1 MRGGRFTNE
10 TAVGAP
16 LSQQVANAATPEHS
30 CNWITSFPLRG
41 AVATRFRISGCF
53 AERTT
58 AFMLDNALGH
68 CTWRRRWPS
77 SECAHRSLKAPLTR
91 SVATHAPEGSSPSW
105 GAGRSLP
112 IDDED
117 LIV

>member
-53 AERTT
+53 AAHNRLH
-58 AFMLDNALGH
+58 ARQCFGALH
-68 CTWRRRWPS
+68 LAAKMAVKR
-77 SECAHRSLKAPLTR
+77 ARS
-91 SVATHAPEGSSPSW
+91 SVAQSSVDSIRDYARSRGLESVV